1 MSADRVRGLL
11 VRVDGTAEL
20 ITVPN
25 DFREINALI
34 GAQWG
39 EIVYT
44 PVEGIILVVDEEGRV
59 TNRPIN
65 PAAADLYPGVLC
77 GDVFVTGQTL
87 IPEPD
92 IASLTDDQVELLR
105 AWIPFASEV
114 SGV

>member
-1 MSADRVRGLL
+1 MSTDRIRGLL
-11 VRVDGTAEL
+11 IKTTGEAEL

-44 PVEGIILVVDEEGRV
+44 PVEGILLVVDEEGRV

-65 PAAADLYPGVLC
+65 HAAADLYPGVLC
-77 GDVFVTGQTL
+77 GDVFVAGQTL

-92 IASLTDDQVELLR
+92 IASLTDDQVELLH
-105 AWIPFASEV
+105 AWIPFARQ
-114 SGV
+114 GIHP